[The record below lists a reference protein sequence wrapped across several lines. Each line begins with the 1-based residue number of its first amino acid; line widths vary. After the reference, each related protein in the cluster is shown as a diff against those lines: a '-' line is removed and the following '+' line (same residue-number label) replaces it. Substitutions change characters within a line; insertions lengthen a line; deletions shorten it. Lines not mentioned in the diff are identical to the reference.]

1 MICVICRKIFFKK
14 GFSTVCEYILYVTV
28 TENLTGV
35 IYMNI
40 REQLEIIELGTLC
53 EEACTSKNSGRR
65 MRQEPKCPIRTEFQ
79 RDRDRILHCNAFR
92 RLKHKTQVFLDP
104 VGDHYRTR
112 LTHSME
118 VAQIA
123 RTITRALRLNEDLT
137 EAIALGHDLG
147 HAPFGHAGEAVLNE
161 ICSCGF
167 RHYLQSVRVV
177 DYIEKNG
184 EGLNL
189 TYEVKN
195 GIACH
200 TNQIAATREG
210 YIVRLADKIAY
221 INHDID
227 DAIRAGVL
235 TEEMLPSSATDV
247 LGHSKSERITRL
259 IMSIVKNGV
268 SDIRMDSDVQKAH
281 DELRAFMFS
290 NVYNNSVAKAEESKA
305 KMLVE
310 KLYRYFYKHP
320 DKMPDEY
327 KNIMNRFS
335 KDRAVCDYIS
345 GMSDG
350 YAINLYNELFIP
362 KSWHT

>member
-1 MICVICRKIFFKK
+1 M
-14 GFSTVCEYILYVTV
+14 T
-28 TENLTGV
+28 
-35 IYMNI
+35 I
-40 REQLEIIELGTLC
+40 REQLEILELGTLC
-53 EEACTSKNSGRR
+53 EDACTSKHTGRR
-65 MRQEPKCPIRTEFQ
+65 IKPEPKCPIRTEFQ
-79 RDRDRILHCNAFR
+79 RDRDRILHSNAFR

-112 LTHSME
+112 LTHSLE

-123 RTITRALRLNEDLT
+123 RTIARALRLNEDLT

-147 HAPFGHAGEAVLNE
+147 HTPFGHAGEYVLNE

-167 RHYLQSVRVV
+167 KHYLQSVRVV

-200 TNQIAATREG
+200 TNKVAVTKEG
-210 YIVRLADKIAY
+210 YIVRLSDKIAY

-227 DAIRAGVL
+227 DSIRAGVL
-235 TEEMLPSSATDV
+235 TEEMLPQSATNV
-247 LGHSKSERITRL
+247 LGHSKSERITTL
-259 IMSIVKNGV
+259 IMSIVSNGV
-268 SDIRMDSDVQKAH
+268 ADIRMDDDVQKAH
-281 DELRAFMFS
+281 DELRQFMFE
-290 NVYNNSVAKAEESKA
+290 NVYSNSVAKAEEAKA
-305 KMLVE
+305 KILVE
-310 KLYRYFYKHP
+310 KLYRYFYRNP
-320 DKMPDEY
+320 DKLPEEY

-335 KDRAVCDYIS
+335 KERAVCDYIS

-350 YAINLYNELFIP
+350 YAINLYTELYIP
-362 KSWHT
+362 KSWHM